1 MYGSHV
7 RAPAPACMSPTPQK
21 PSLHS
26 HNPPAALRRRDIFNS
41 STLPFTGGT
50 GGLTSEEHLIVIGP
64 RILGR

>member
-21 PSLHS
+21 PSHLS
-26 HNPPAALRRRDIFNS
+26 HNPPAALRRRDILNS

-50 GGLTSEEHLIVIGP
+50 GGLTSERHLIVVVS
-64 RILGR
+64 RILDR